1 MTSLAHRVILA
12 GGWQR
17 RLMALASGAVGAL
30 AMAPVDFFPAML
42 VPMTMAVWLLDG
54 SAGRGRFASLRSAAA
69 VGWWW
74 GFGYFVAGLWW
85 LGSAFLI
92 EPGGYEWALP
102 LGVVALPAVLALFP
116 AAGFALARLLWSP
129 GSGRILALTAALGL
143 TEWLRGWMFTG
154 FPWNSFGMALGGN
167 LVLGQLASIV
177 GLYGLTLIAIAIAAA
192 PATFADGKR
201 LPRPVCVAA
210 LALAAIAAFGFW
222 RLATG
227 EPGTVAGVKLRIM
240 QPNLVEDAQFRSD
253 NREAILSGYL
263 ALSDRAKSPTQ
274 SGLANITHLIWPETA
289 LPTLLARDPESLAHI
304 ATALPPQVTLI
315 TGAFRVGEPQPG
327 DRSARYYN
335 SIQVIAD
342 GGQVIDSYDKVH
354 LVPFGEY
361 LPLGWIFDRLGLSA
375 FVRIPGHFEAGTLR
389 KALNIPGLPP
399 AWPLICYEA
408 IFPDSAMSPIDP
420 SIPRPGLLLN
430 VSNDSWFGLT
440 AGPYQHLAQ
449 ARLRSIEQGLPLVR
463 AATTGLSAVID
474 PYGRVIAALPLGVR
488 DVVDSPLPRSI
499 AVTFFALHGLT
510 VAFGAWLLTLL
521 GAILLRLPSSA

>member
-1 MTSLAHRVILA
+1 MNSLAHRVILA

-17 RLMALASGAVGAL
+17 RLIALASGAVGAL

-42 VPMTMAVWLLDG
+42 VPMTIAVWLLDG
-54 SAGRGRFASLRSAAA
+54 SARRGLFSSLRSAAA

-85 LGSAFLI
+85 LGWACLI
-92 EPGGYEWALP
+92 APGYEWALP
-102 LGVVALPAVLALFP
+102 LAALGLPAALAFFP
-116 AAGFALARLLWSP
+116 AAGFAMARLLWSSGP
-129 GSGRILALTAALGL
+129 GRILALTAALTF
-143 TEWLRGWMFTG
+143 TEWLRGFLFTG
-154 FPWNSFGMALGGN
+154 FPWNDFGMALGGN
-167 LVLGQLASIV
+167 LVLGQVASIV
-177 GLYGLTLIAIAIAAA
+177 GLDGLTLLAVALAAA

-201 LPRPVCVAA
+201 LPRPVWLAA
-210 LALAAIAAFGFW
+210 LALAAIAAFGSL
-222 RLATG
+222 RLAKG
-227 EPGTVAGVKLRIM
+227 EPGTVPGVKLRIM

-253 NREAILSGYL
+253 NRAAILSSYL

-289 LPTLLARDPESLAHI
+289 LPTLLAIDPESLNRI
-304 ATALPPQVTLI
+304 ATALPPNVALI

-342 GGQVIDSYDKVH
+342 GGKIIDSYDKIH

-389 KALNIPGLPP
+389 KTLRVPGLPP
-399 AWPLICYEA
+399 VWPLICYEA
-408 IFPDSAMSPIDP
+408 IFPEAAMAPTDASV
-420 SIPRPGLLLN
+420 PRPGLLLN

-474 PYGRVIAALPLGVR
+474 PYGRVIASLPLGIR
-488 DVVDSPLPRSI
+488 DVLDSSLPRSI
-499 AVTFFALHGLT
+499 AVTFFALHGPL

-521 GAILLRLPSSA
+521 GAILLRLTSSA